1 MCRKVWEF
9 ESPPGQLFIGNPDLN
24 HKLERYGMITASGDC
39 PTQTEKTGG
48 IYRQI
53 AIIGAVAVMVVVSGC
68 QRNSFEY
75 GGVADKDDGAKYTV
89 EVDPNGP
96 VREIAAPEGTPSPS
110 SM

>member
-9 ESPPGQLFIGNPDLN
+9 ESPPGQLLIENPYPN
-24 HKLERYGMITASGDC
+24 HKLKRYGMIIASGDR
-39 PTQTEKTGG
+39 PTQTEKTGSLS
-48 IYRQI
+48 RQI
-53 AIIGAVAVMVVVSGC
+53 AIIGAVVVLIVASGC

-75 GGVADKDDGAKYTV
+75 GGISDKDDGAKYTV

-96 VREIAAPEGTPSPS
+96 AREIAAPEGTPSPS